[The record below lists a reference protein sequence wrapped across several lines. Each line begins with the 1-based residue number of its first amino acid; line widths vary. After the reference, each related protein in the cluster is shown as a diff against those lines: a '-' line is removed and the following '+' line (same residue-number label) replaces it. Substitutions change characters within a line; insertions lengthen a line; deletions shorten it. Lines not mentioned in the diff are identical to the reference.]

1 MRVTEA
7 RRRSAPRVAQA
18 LLCLALA
25 GPLSATEA
33 PAGDRLLLTG
43 TVEALYA
50 QKLRAPRMDSWRMQ
64 IQWMAE
70 EGSRVE
76 PGDPVVRI
84 DSANLSSEIEQ
95 LDLQLR
101 GSRQRAQ
108 KELADLEVAFLEAER
123 TLAEAEAKRDKAA
136 LDGGI
141 PAAHLPA
148 IQYERYQVDIAR
160 ANTEFGEAHARRDAA
175 RAAIG
180 KRQSELELE
189 ERGLQLDLRRKRD
202 QLEAA
207 TLRAE
212 RGGAVLYATDLQS
225 GNKFGVGANVQFNTM
240 IAQVTV
246 AADLVVMAVLNEV
259 DALRLPP
266 AAQARVRLDARPDSP
281 FPAQVV
287 RQSGAAF
294 DFAPYGS
301 SRYFELTLQLQPP
314 PELRLVPGMSA
325 LVEIP
330 LPNGR
335 GNP

>member
-1 MRVTEA
+1 MRGIEVH
-7 RRRSAPRVAQA
+7 RRSGLRLVQA
-18 LLCLALA
+18 LLCVALA
-25 GPLSATEA
+25 GPLSAAEA
-33 PAGDRLLLTG
+33 PDGDSLLLTG

-84 DSANLSSEIEQ
+84 DSANLASEIEQ
-95 LDLQLR
+95 LELQLR

-108 KELADLEVAFLEAER
+108 KELADLEVALIEAER
-123 TLAEAEAKRDKAA
+123 TLVEAEAKRDKTA
-136 LDGGI
+136 LDAGI

-148 IQYERYQVDIAR
+148 IQHERYQVDAAR
-160 ANTEFGEAHARRDAA
+160 ASTELGEAQARRDAA
-175 RAAIG
+175 RGAIG
-180 KRQSELELE
+180 KRQAELELE
-189 ERGLQLDLRRKRD
+189 ERGLELDLGRKRS

-212 RGGAVLYATDLQS
+212 RSGAVLYATEPES
-225 GNKFGVGANVQFNTM
+225 GNKFRVGANVQFNTM

-259 DALRLPP
+259 DALHLPP
-266 AAQARVRLDARPDSP
+266 AAQARIRLDARPDSP

-301 SRYFELTLQLQPP
+301 SRYFELTLELQPP